1 MSPLRLASAL
11 VSIGLI
17 VTVPHVAEASSERAA
32 VLPIQVE
39 GDLNP
44 EWQPKLEAALER
56 GLTQGGVVVVNASA
70 VSEATGGVTR
80 CDNAKC
86 YTFISSASDS
96 RFLVVSRISVVDRNY
111 EVELDIIDGRDGSL
125 AASSSE
131 GCQVCG
137 LGEVEELVTKQAAA
151 LRQKVSALSL
161 EPAQLAIT
169 SQPAQVRVFV
179 DGNEIGKT
187 PLEHELEPGKHEIE
201 ARSPG
206 YIPQKRTV
214 DAVRGVSEKLTF
226 DLLPEDEP
234 APVGDEKASGLDWR
248 VPTGWAL
255 LGVGVAAV
263 AAGATFL
270 AIDERPYKAQCE
282 GPDVDAFGNCRQR
295 YNTLVHG
302 ASFTAAG
309 GVFVISGAAMLIS
322 ARVRKGR
329 RSDKNASRRDRA
341 LALLGGRF

>member
-11 VSIGLI
+11 VSIGLV
-17 VTVPHVAEASSERAA
+17 VTAPRVAEASSERAA

-56 GLTQGGVVVVNASA
+56 GLTQSGIAVVAATA
-70 VSEATGGVTR
+70 VAEATGGVTR

-86 YTFISSASDS
+86 YTFISSASES
-96 RFLVVSRISVVDRNY
+96 RFLVVGRISVVDRNY
-111 EVELDIIDGRDGSL
+111 EVDLDIIDGRDGSL

-131 GCQVCG
+131 ACQVCG

-179 DGNEIGKT
+179 DGVEVGKT
-187 PLEHELEPGKHEIE
+187 PIEYELEPGKHDIE
-201 ARSPG
+201 ARAPG
-206 YIPQKRTV
+206 YMPQKRTV
-214 DAVRGVSEKLTF
+214 DAVRGVSEKLSF
-226 DLLPEDEP
+226 DLLAEEGPVDTGPEET
-234 APVGDEKASGLDWR
+234 KKNWR
-248 VPTGWAL
+248 VPTGWTL
-255 LGVGVAAV
+255 VGVGVAAV
-263 AAGATFL
+263 ATGATFL
-270 AIDERPYKAQCE
+270 ALDERPYKAQCD
-282 GPDVDAFGNCRQR
+282 GADMDAFGNCRQR

-309 GVFVISGAAMLIS
+309 GVMVISGAAMLIS

-329 RSDKNASRRDRA
+329 GSDKNASRRSRA